1 MKNRTFCLDHP
12 SSNDL
17 VGGLFRCSGWY
28 LQTNSELGIAVDGVP
43 SFALSRS
50 HRGDLRNAFPSYPR
64 AETCGFYGDV
74 VVLDPRSSET
84 AVEIVERS
92 GETWTTI
99 HSLKVKSESCANNQ
113 IRRRRDFCIDNLIC
127 EPGGNRIPTINY
139 SAEGRSNRIQLP
151 TAETYSLLGTRHF
164 HNSGSLP
171 LVRLIESEYTHPYGG
186 RAIELVNR
194 CTGLVLD
201 IGAGITNPANTPSN
215 VVLMDAVHYDNL
227 DLVSTCARLPFLDNS
242 FEAVV
247 SQAVF
252 EHVADPFLLAKEI
265 LRVLKP
271 GGIFYL
277 TTAFMQP
284 LHGDPFHYFNMTAN
298 GLKRV
303 LSGFEIDEIGIEPF
317 QYPSYGIQMQI
328 EAVLP
333 YLDGEMESI
342 FRKTLELLD
351 RRRGEIDNSLGEAGR
366 EVLAAGFFSIAR
378 KPRY

>member
-1 MKNRTFCLDHP
+1 MRNRTFCLDHP
-12 SSNDL
+12 SNDDR

-28 LQTNSELGIAVDGVP
+28 LQTDNDLGVAVDGLP
-43 SFALSRS
+43 SFALCRS
-50 HRGDLRNAFPSYPR
+50 HRGDLRKAFPNHPR
-64 AETCGFYGDV
+64 AEACGFYGDV
-74 VVLDPRSSET
+74 VVLEPCNSET
-84 AVEIVERS
+84 TIEIVERL
-92 GETWTTI
+92 GETWTPV
-99 HSLKVKSESCANNQ
+99 HSLKVNATTCANNQ
-113 IRRRRDFCIDNLIC
+113 IGRQRDFCIDNLIC
-127 EPGGNRIPTINY
+127 EPGGSRIPTINY
-139 SAEGRSNRIQLP
+139 SAEGRGNAVRLP
-151 TAETYSLLGTRHF
+151 TAETYSILGTRHF
-164 HNSGSLP
+164 HNPGSLP
-171 LVRLIESEYTHPYGG
+171 LVRLNESEFTHPYGG

-201 IGAGITNPANTPSN
+201 IGAGITNPANIPPN
-215 VVLMDAVHYDNL
+215 VVLMDAVHYANL
-227 DLVSTCARLPFLDNS
+227 DLVSTCAHLPFLDNS
-242 FEAVV
+242 FETVV

-252 EHVADPFLLAKEI
+252 EHVPDPFLLANEI

-317 QYPSYGIQMQI
+317 QNPSYGIQMQI

-342 FRKTLELLD
+342 FRKSLKFLE
-351 RRRGEIDNSLGEAGR
+351 RRRGEIDKSLGEAGR
-366 EVLAAGFFSIAR
+366 EVLAAGFFSLAR